1 VLKLFANIFG
11 ESDVAG
17 SKLTPAVVKTAIERA
32 VDGTDPRLRIVS
44 GYARILKKPV
54 LQAADYI
61 IDMIDG
67 LPAPVLANRASLDS
81 DPGLAALLYSAER
94 TEQFISRDPA
104 MLEFRGANPL
114 VLEPVTALLVAQRS
128 EKRGFGY
135 GEVEGKVLTDVAR
148 TTVGFEQHLLVA
160 VAREE
165 TETRHL
171 LKRRAF
177 DQLLAMALLHI
188 TERKEERESLGTRKA
203 LLRSKLDILQRG
215 GSFTQHTGANDRVK
229 LQASLEDIEQQL
241 VKLDA
246 SGDVLADNLAV
257 IAGVLSSAREHL
269 WLEDRTLCLDRL
281 YVLHDQ
287 PSRSAPSIVF
297 KEIHNSE
304 GRQATLK
311 LLSIPA
317 Q

>member
-1 VLKLFANIFG
+1 VLKLFANVFG
-11 ESDVAG
+11 QSDSAG
-17 SKLTPAVVKTAIERA
+17 SKLPAALVKTAIERA

-61 IDMIDG
+61 IGMIDG
-67 LPAPVLANRASLDS
+67 LPEPVVANSASLEV
-81 DPGLAALLYSAER
+81 DPGLAALMYSAER
-94 TEQFISRDPA
+94 MEQLISRDAA

-135 GEVEGKVLTDVAR
+135 GEVEGQVLKDVAR
-148 TTVGFEQHLLVA
+148 TTVDFDQHLLVA
-160 VAREE
+160 VARDE
-165 TETRHL
+165 TETRRL
-171 LKRRAF
+171 MKRRAF
-177 DQLLAMALLHI
+177 DQLLALALLHI

-215 GSFTQHTGANDRVK
+215 GSFTQHTGASDQLK

-241 VKLDA
+241 AKLDA

-257 IAGVLSSAREHL
+257 IADVLSNAGEHL
-269 WLEDRTLCLDRL
+269 WLEDKVLCLDRF
-281 YVLHDQ
+281 YVVHDK
-287 PSRSAPSIVF
+287 PSASAHSILF
-297 KEIHNSE
+297 NEIHNSD

>member
-1 VLKLFANIFG
+1 MKLFANIFG
-11 ESDVAG
+11 QPDAAG
-17 SKLTPAVVKTAIERA
+17 SKLPAAVVKTAIERA

-44 GYARILKKPV
+44 GYARVLKKPV

-61 IDMIDG
+61 IGMIDG
-67 LPAPVLANRASLDS
+67 LPGPVVANGASLEA

-104 MLEFRGANPL
+104 MVEFRGANPL
-114 VLEPVTALLVAQRS
+114 VLQPVTALLVAQS
-128 EKRGFGY
+128 TLKRGFGY
-135 GEVEGKVLTDVAR
+135 GEVEGQVLTDVAR
-148 TTVGFEQHLLVA
+148 TTVGFDQHLLVA

-165 TETRHL
+165 AETRRL

-177 DQLLAMALLHI
+177 DQLLALALLHV

-215 GSFTQHTGANDRVK
+215 GSFTQHTGANDQLK

-241 VKLDA
+241 AKLDA
-246 SGDVLADNLAV
+246 SGDVLAGNLAV
-257 IAGVLSSAREHL
+257 IADVLSNAGEHL

-281 YVLHDQ
+281 YVVHDK

-297 KEIHNSE
+297 KEIHTSD

>member
-1 VLKLFANIFG
+1 MKLFANIFG
-11 ESDVAG
+11 QPDAAG
-17 SKLTPAVVKTAIERA
+17 SKLPAAVVKTAIERA

-44 GYARILKKPV
+44 GYARVLKKPV
-54 LQAADYI
+54 LQAADYVI
-61 IDMIDG
+61 GMIDG
-67 LPAPVLANRASLDS
+67 LPGPVVANGASLEA

-104 MLEFRGANPL
+104 MVEFRGANPL
-114 VLEPVTALLVAQRS
+114 VLQPVTALLVAQS
-128 EKRGFGY
+128 TLKRGFGY
-135 GEVEGKVLTDVAR
+135 GEVEGQVLTDVAR
-148 TTVGFEQHLLVA
+148 TTVGFDQHLLVA

-165 TETRHL
+165 AETRRL

-177 DQLLAMALLHI
+177 DQLLALALLHV

-215 GSFTQHTGANDRVK
+215 GSFTQHTGANDQLK

-241 VKLDA
+241 AKLDA
-246 SGDVLADNLAV
+246 SGDVLAGNLAL
-257 IAGVLSSAREHL
+257 IADVLSNAGEHL

-281 YVLHDQ
+281 YVVHDK

-297 KEIHNSE
+297 KEIHTSD